1 MNEDTAFEILETDIV
16 READS
21 PEVRGVDM
29 DEALSGL
36 GPVRRGCDC
45 AEAFAGTVW
54 RSEIV
59 NNCDAAGVPSPFS
72 DSTKD
77 RVVKRE

>member
-29 DEALSGL
+29 DEAFGGLEPVKGDVIVLRHSLELSGK
-36 GPVRRGCDC
+36 
-45 AEAFAGTVW
+45 A
-54 RSEIV
+54 
-59 NNCDAAGVPSPFS
+59 
-72 DSTKD
+72 K
-77 RVVKRE
+77 